1 MLAGNRRESAPQGTI
16 VAAGQVQ
23 VMRRHTAR
31 SPIICCL
38 LALLLLAP
46 PVANGAEPGDANA
59 LPAPRGAHADFF
71 GIVGRDP
78 WYEWNTDPVRFP
90 DDVNRDALE
99 GMARDL
105 ALAGAG
111 WVRIEL
117 HAERDP
123 AGLSPDPDRPGGPGY
138 IDWRKWDWFVKECA
152 PRYGLKV
159 LLLLGQTLL
168 ARAPETDPD
177 WNYARINDPPDR
189 PDGTNLYIRRYAAR
203 ARAVA
208 DHFGPSVAAYELL
221 NEANISATLFR
232 FTDGRQQETDPER
245 FGALL
250 AEVYGGI
257 KPAHPRVQLIAGGLL
272 YGPGDGTASADTTY
286 LGRLYRA
293 ERVRQYHA
301 ATGHYPFD
309 GVATHPYHVGTPRQ
323 IVEHLRRLHGVVAA
337 AGDGGKLWLTEIGIG
352 GTPATVAPGLLAAR
366 PTPSELAQATF
377 IRELFPLLLAEARP
391 FLARVFWFKYED
403 YPFGVSSV
411 EDEDD
416 PYLPTTDWSEHG
428 LVRLRVTA
436 RQAYLHPPAPRKP
449 AFAAFQEIANPGAL
463 PTAPESPWD
472 QPPDARFFPETR
484 HAVAGAFLRYW
495 DQHGGL
501 ARFGF
506 PLTAVF
512 ELGGRRVQYF
522 ERARF
527 EHHPEN
533 PAPHDVQLGL
543 LTSYLTAGRVFDS
556 APARP
561 SGRYFPETGHTLD
574 GVFLAYWQAR
584 GGLAAYGYPISEELR
599 EVNQADGREYTV
611 QYFER
616 ARFEH
621 HPERA
626 GTPFEVL
633 LGLVGVETLNSGGWY
648 R

>member
-1 MLAGNRRESAPQGTI
+1 MHRPIARYPI
-16 VAAGQVQ
+16 VC
-23 VMRRHTAR
+23 
-31 SPIICCL
+31 IL
-38 LALLLLAP
+38 LVLLLP
-46 PVANGAEPGDANA
+46 PSVARGVEPSDGIA

-78 WYEWNTDPVRFP
+78 WYEWNTDPARFP

-111 WVRIEL
+111 WIRIEL

-123 AGLSPDPDRPGGPGY
+123 VGAPPDPSRPGGPGY
-138 IDWRKWDWFVKECA
+138 IDWRKWDWFIKECA

-159 LLLLGQTLL
+159 LLVLGQTLL
-168 ARAPETDPD
+168 ARTPETDPG
-177 WNYARINDPPDR
+177 WNYARINDRPDR
-189 PDGTNLYIRRYAAR
+189 PDGTNLYIRRFAAR
-203 ARAVA
+203 AREVA

-232 FTDGRQQETDPER
+232 FTEGRQQETDPER

-257 KPAHPRVQLIAGGLL
+257 KPAHPGAQLIAGGLL
-272 YGPGDGTASADTTY
+272 YGAGDGIEAADTAY
-286 LGRLYRA
+286 LRRLYRA
-293 ERVRQYHA
+293 ERVRRYHA
-301 ATGHYPFD
+301 ATGRYPFD
-309 GVATHPYHVGTPRQ
+309 GVATHPYYVGTPRQ
-323 IVEHLRRLHGVVAA
+323 IVDHLRRLHGVVAA

-352 GTPATVAPGLLAAR
+352 GTPATVDPGLLAAQ
-366 PTPSELAQATF
+366 PTASELAQAAF

-391 FLARVFWFKYED
+391 FLAHAFWLKYED

-416 PYLPTTDWSEHG
+416 PTLVTTGWSEHG
-428 LVRLRVTA
+428 LVRLRVTR
-436 RQAYLHPPAPRKP
+436 RQAYLHPPIPRKP

-463 PTAPESPWD
+463 PTAPESPSA
-472 QPPDARFFPETR
+472 QLPGARFFPETR
-484 HAVAGAFLRYW
+484 HAVDGAFLRYW
-495 DQHGGL
+495 EQRGGL

-506 PLTAVF
+506 PLTSVF

-527 EHHPEN
+527 EYHPEN
-533 PAPHDVQLGL
+533 GAPDEVQLGL
-543 LTSYLTAGRVFDS
+543 LTSFLTQGRSFAT
-556 APARP
+556 APALRG
-561 SGRYFPETGHTLD
+561 GRYFPETGHNLT
-574 GVFLAYWQAR
+574 GVFLAYWQAS
-584 GGLAAYGYPISEELR
+584 GGLSSYGYPISEELR
-599 EVNQADGREYTV
+599 EVNQADGKEYTV

-621 HPERA
+621 HPENGGDA
-626 GTPFEVL
+626 VVL
-633 LGLVGVETLNSGGWY
+633 LGLMGVETLNTGGWY